1 MQAMPFNLQE
11 TVSGERE
18 FEEFQVPIS
27 NSTTKLTIEGDSKS
41 SPVDSEPTSTLD
53 STPSPSPPTLSS
65 SSENAA
71 VLAHPH
77 QLHHGS
83 DNVDVGTGCYIMSPA
98 AAAVVAVGRRRL
110 DSKRGTACFQMGMEP
125 YSLGSWGKVM
135 IWVWV

>member
-1 MQAMPFNLQE
+1 MQAMLFNLQE
-11 TVSGERE
+11 TASGKRE
-18 FEEFQVPIS
+18 FEEFQVPVSIS
-27 NSTTKLTIEGDSKS
+27 TSKIIIKGDSNS

-71 VLAHPH
+71 VLAHPP

-83 DNVDVGTGCYIMSPA
+83 DNVDVGMGCYTMSPVVVTA
-98 AAAVVAVGRRRL
+98 AGRRRL
-110 DSKRGTACFQMGMEP
+110 DWKNGTAYFQMGMEL

-135 IWVWV
+135 IWV